1 MSERPEL
8 RWSCSPEMCRTL
20 IELPGSTSVE
30 AELKILNV
38 SGPAEATWQAHLL
51 NAGCSRDEKEQ

>member
-8 RWSCSPEMCRTL
+8 RWSCSPEMCHTQ
-20 IELPGSTSVE
+20 IELTGSMSVA

-38 SGPAEATWQAHLL
+38 SGPADTHFKLL
-51 NAGCSRDEKEQ
+51 VQRI